1 MKVTLKKVTKS
12 LFCAFLRRCVALLR
26 RRREMRLIS
35 LRLRRCTRFG
45 ASHLSS
51 SPKANEGY
59 LSHRISRARVR
70 LRQREAN
77 KGARRRKQARE
88 PKANAC
94 TCFAFVSPSA
104 KKRDAKQHERFG
116 ASHLSR
122 RSEGHLSLRYTSLA
136 EGEEE
141 RLGVAESNPEMRRD
155 SVHSLRRCTYGARDA
170 KANSRYPEI
179 F

>member
-1 MKVTLKKVTKS
+1 V
-12 LFCAFLRRCVALLR
+12 LRISLLR
-26 RRREMRLIS
+26 RRRTKAIS
-35 LRLRRCTRFG
+35 RTGSLVREFAFGDAKRTKVQEGASKRENRRRTLALASPSYRLRR
-45 ASHLSS
+45 
-51 SPKANEGY
+51 
-59 LSHRISRARVR
+59 
-70 LRQREAN
+70 
-77 KGARRRKQARE
+77 
-88 PKANAC
+88 
-94 TCFAFVSPSA
+94 SA
-104 KKRDAKQHERFG
+104 RDAKQHERFG